1 MPALGKTY
9 PWHLR
14 SLTTSTHGRQGI
26 KLYLDLVKL
35 HGTQQFLSSVSIVQA
50 LKMMMGFRPFLDN
63 PSTAL
68 LALSLQPSKDVSPS
82 WDERFCRP
90 TFCSTPNKKSRAKTQ
105 STKRRFIVPV
115 AVSLSQWRQREGWS
129 RPRLGSLSAV
139 QHLLCATRHKKKQHL
154 CGAQVF
160 QIPPLAPSKKT
171 ILLIP
176 ERTSISWLCRV
187 LSTWVTKY
195 DNRIVNTWL

>member
-1 MPALGKTY
+1 MFLLFLIRPYSSCLLANLLIMTVVLFFILTFVMPALGKTY

-35 HGTQQFLSSVSIVQA
+35 HGTQQFLWSVSIVQA

-105 STKRRFIVPV
+105 STKRRFIVPA
-115 AVSLSQWRQREGWS
+115 AVSLSQ
-129 RPRLGSLSAV
+129 
-139 QHLLCATRHKKKQHL
+139 
-154 CGAQVF
+154 
-160 QIPPLAPSKKT
+160 
-171 ILLIP
+171 
-176 ERTSISWLCRV
+176 
-187 LSTWVTKY
+187 
-195 DNRIVNTWL
+195 

>member
-35 HGTQQFLSSVSIVQA
+35 HGTQQFLWSVSIVQA

-82 WDERFCRP
+82 WDERFCRT

-105 STKRRFIVPV
+105 STKRRFIVPA
-115 AVSLSQWRQREGWS
+115 AVSLSQWRQWEGWS
-129 RPRLGSLSAV
+129 RPRLGSLSLKEPLSADFAV
-139 QHLLCATRHKKKQHL
+139 YCPLELPNMIIESS
-154 CGAQVF
+154 
-160 QIPPLAPSKKT
+160 IPGCSSTLDKMSHSSRNSAMTFTKSAPCKFD
-171 ILLIP
+171 IH
-176 ERTSISWLCRV
+176 V
-187 LSTWVTKY
+187 
-195 DNRIVNTWL
+195 